1 MAALSQCGVEA
12 EQLAAW
18 RRTLAPAI
26 DFMCTCQG
34 LSARSAQIAD

>member
-12 EQLAAW
+12 EHLAAW
-18 RRTLAPAI
+18 RMTLAPAI

-34 LSARSAQIAD
+34 LASRSTPAV